1 MLSDSMIAIAKDL
14 IDQFGDTIELSK
26 VEIHGYNPVTHKND
40 ETVTKIMTKGVKESV
55 TTAGYY
61 VGQKLGS
68 MDGVIRMEDMKI
80 TMYSEIADID
90 ESWRINGD
98 NILFTTKVGMQDKL
112 IVYDVFVRAS

>member
-40 ETVTKIMTKGVKESV
+40 ETVTKIMTKGVKDAIASNELV
-55 TTAGYY
+55 EG
-61 VGQKLGS
+61 L
-68 MDGVIRMEDMKI
+68 IRLTDAKI

-90 ESWRINGD
+90 TSWRIND
-98 NILFTTKVGMQDKL
+98 HNIIHVVKVGMQDKL
-112 IVYDVFVRAS
+112 IVYDAFVRVS